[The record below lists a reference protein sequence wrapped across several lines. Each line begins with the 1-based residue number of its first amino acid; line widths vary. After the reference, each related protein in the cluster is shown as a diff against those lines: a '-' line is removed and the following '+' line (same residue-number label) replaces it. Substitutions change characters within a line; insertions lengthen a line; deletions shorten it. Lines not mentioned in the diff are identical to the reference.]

1 VLELIMTAPM
11 VVANWINLQYWGSTV
26 DNEAWGSGNKTLH
39 NVVGLFGVLEG
50 QGGDLRTG
58 LPWQSV
64 HDGTRFVHEPLRLSV
79 FIEAPEEAMDEVLAR
94 HDAVRRLVDNGW
106 LHLLSIRPD
115 GTVAR
120 RLAEGRWEPETTRAL
135 EEVA

>member
-1 VLELIMTAPM
+1 
-11 VVANWINLQYWGSTV
+11 VANWINLQYWGSTV

-39 NVVGLFGVLEG
+39 NVVGLVGVLEG

-79 FIEAPEEAMDEVLAR
+79 FIEAPEAEMDAVLAR
-94 HDAVRRLVDNGW
+94 HEAVRRLVDNGW

-115 GTVAR
+115 GSVAR
-120 RLAEGRWEPETTRAL
+120 RVAEGSWAAETSPALAEA
-135 EEVA
+135 A